1 VSSTSFRPR
10 STGRHVSDLA
20 FIAYQELA
28 RSSPERSKP
37 TLRAFVAGQADRRS
51 SRMIVK
57 ADPYSWPH
65 DAKMEPATT
74 AVIVIDMQVS
84 DAPPPPVLAV
94 AAVAPAAD
102 VVQVDFVGKGGYV
115 DMMGYD
121 LAAMQAPMRPIQCA
135 PCPARWHT

>member
-1 VSSTSFRPR
+1 MSSTSFRPR

-84 DAPPPPVLAV
+84 DAPPPPSLLWQQWLQLRMSCRSISLERGA
-94 AAVAPAAD
+94 
-102 VVQVDFVGKGGYV
+102 
-115 DMMGYD
+115 
-121 LAAMQAPMRPIQCA
+121 
-135 PCPARWHT
+135 TST